1 MADNHRL
8 LLKVE
13 ELYKYYPVTAGLLR
27 RKVAD
32 VKAVDGVDFELYE
45 GETLGL
51 AGESGCGKTTVV
63 RCLSRLVQPSRGRV
77 LFRTDEAPDFA
88 DEEGLVDLRT
98 LPEKQLKAIR
108 KDIQVIFQDPDSSLN
123 PRMTIKSIVGEP
135 LVIHRRGNA
144 KERKGKIIE
153 LLDMVGL
160 DSSHLNRFPH
170 ELSGGQKQRV
180 GVARALALGPKLILA
195 DEPVSALDMSIQG
208 QILNLLEDIK
218 NQLSLTFLFIAHDLS
233 VLSHICNRLGI
244 MYLGNLVE
252 LSETRAMFAKPRHP
266 YTEAL
271 LSAIPQPDPGRNV
284 ERIVLKGS
292 VPSPLNKPSGCPF
305 HPRCNYQSEI
315 CRQEQPAL
323 RQMDD
328 GTYCACHLADELNLL
343 GTVEFDVMSKLG
355 LE

>member
-1 MADNHRL
+1 MEDSRP

-13 ELYKYYPVTAGLLR
+13 QLRKYYPVTAGLLR
-27 RKVAD
+27 RKVAE
-32 VKAVDGVDFELYE
+32 VKAIDGMDFELDE

-51 AGESGCGKTTVV
+51 AGESGCGKSTVV
-63 RCLSRLVQPSRGRV
+63 RCISRLVHPTSGRV
-77 LFRTDEAPDFA
+77 LFRTDEAPEFA
-88 DEEGLVDLRT
+88 DAQGMVDLSS
-98 LPEKQLKAIR
+98 LPERQLKVIR
-108 KDIQVIFQDPDSSLN
+108 KDVQVIFQDPDSSLN

-135 LVIHRRGNA
+135 FAIHHRGTA
-144 KERKGKIIE
+144 KKRKGKIVE
-153 LLDMVGL
+153 LLEMVGL

-218 NQLSLTFLFIAHDLS
+218 DRLSLTFLFIAHDLS

-244 MYLGNLVE
+244 MYLGNLLE
-252 LSETRAMFAKPRHP
+252 MAETRALFASPKHP

-271 LSAIPQPDPGRNV
+271 LSAIPQPDPERTV
-284 ERIVLKGS
+284 ERTVLKGS

-305 HPRCNYQSEI
+305 HPRCNHQTDI
-315 CRQEQPAL
+315 CRQSVPVL
-323 RQMDD
+323 RDM
-328 GTYCACHLADELNLL
+328 GEGRHCACHLAEKLDLH
-343 GTVEFDVMSKLG
+343 GTLEFDVTDKLG

>member
-1 MADNHRL
+1 MAEKIL
-8 LLKVE
+8 LQVE
-13 ELYKYYPVTAGLLR
+13 DLYKYYPVTAGLLR

-32 VKAVDGVDFELYE
+32 VKAVDGVDFNLPEQ
-45 GETLGL
+45 ETLGL

-63 RCLSRLVQPSRGRV
+63 RSISRLVEPTKGHV
-77 LFRTDEAPDFA
+77 YFRTDEAPEYRNDN
-88 DEEGLVDLRT
+88 GMVDLCYI
-98 LPEKQLKAIR
+98 PERQMKSIR
-108 KDIQVIFQDPDSSLN
+108 RDMQVIFQDPDSSLN

-135 LVIHRRGNA
+135 FVIHRRGSA
-144 KERKGKIIE
+144 RVRREKIIE
-153 LLDMVGL
+153 LLEMVGL

-218 NQLSLTFLFIAHDLS
+218 QRLSLTYLFIAHDLS
-233 VLSHICNRLGI
+233 VLSYICNRLGI

-252 LSETRAMFAKPRHP
+252 LAETRMLFRKPHHP

-271 LSAIPQPDPGRNV
+271 LSAILQPDP
-284 ERIVLKGS
+284 EIQTKRIVLKGT
-292 VPSPLNKPSGCPF
+292 VPSPLNKPAGCPF
-305 HPRCNYQSEI
+305 HPRCDYREKVCSEEI
-315 CRQEQPAL
+315 PKL
-323 RQMDD
+323 RKLAPDY
-328 GTYCACHLADELNLL
+328 YCACHFSEKLDLQ
-343 GTVEFDVMSKLG
+343 GTVESDVMSKLG